1 MHPVNSNFIIM
12 KHKSIFLVLILLIS
26 LSACTQ
32 TPVKY
37 KIVRTD
43 YVKDTYKH
51 FEWILQN
58 DSVKVIEYPMSSDPD
73 SMVCYK
79 ALSERQRI
87 KLQSI
92 MKTIDLTQ
100 MQDRYSDDLVLGEG
114 HSVYDISINGSS
126 KHIYVYYVDV
136 PELIKIDEFLYDVTA
151 DCK

>member
-1 MHPVNSNFIIM
+1 M
-12 KHKSIFLVLILLIS
+12 KHYSLFLIS
-26 LSACTQ
+26 LMLFYLSACTQ
-32 TPVKY
+32 KGSQQNDDSNQLSY
-37 KIVRTD
+37 SIKRTD
-43 YVKDTYKH
+43 FVMGTHKN
-51 FEWILQN
+51 FEWILKN
-58 DSVKVIEYPMSSDPD
+58 DSVKVIEYPLSSDSD
-73 SMVCYK
+73 SVVCYK
-79 ALSERQRI
+79 ALSERQKN
-87 KLQSI
+87 KLQGI